1 MKKSIVGLFLMFV
14 VVSFAQTLKAQEKS
28 FDILF
33 PIKNTE
39 TKPIGTSLRINE
51 NFNLSCLVFSPPA
64 ERAIRD
70 RGSLIKQ
77 TDIVCSISLCLRF

>member
-1 MKKSIVGLFLMFV
+1 MKKSIVGLFVMFAV
-14 VVSFAQTLKAQEKS
+14 LFFAQTSEAEEKS
-28 FDILF
+28 FDISF
-33 PIKNTE
+33 PIKSTE

-51 NFNLSCLVFSPPA
+51 NFNLSCLVFSPPV

-77 TDIVCSISLCLRF
+77 IDVVCSISLCLRF